1 MSAGDLFS
9 GSRPL
14 KSSAFPNMPF
24 TSNPPRFGDA
34 GESREVLDA
43 IYPSELSIISDRQI
57 EIDVEPDV
65 VVDGAE
71 SFKLKLTANY
81 TDDYPDALP
90 ALRLEVVDGE
100 INESESK
107 ALLEGLLDVGEEN
120 KGMAMTFTLVSH
132 LREKLTSLV
141 ENRVKVH
148 MAEEHE
154 RERLAIE
161 AEEARTRGTPVTIE
175 SFKAWKANFDKE
187 MSQRKMR
194 DEEEKLRALTP
205 KEREEIKKIGTR
217 LTGRQLFE
225 RNRNLEH
232 EDDNLMEEG
241 TVSVDFSQYDRTQA
255 LDEDNEDCVRFSDS
269 D

>member
-1 MSAGDLFS
+1 MASVLQEEF
-9 GSRPL
+9 
-14 KSSAFPNMPF
+14 
-24 TSNPPRFGDA
+24 
-34 GESREVLDA
+34 EVLEA

-65 VVDGAE
+65 IVDGAE
-71 SFKLKLTANY
+71 PFKLKLTVNY

-90 ALRLEVVDGE
+90 ELRLEAVDGE

-107 ALLEGLLDVGEEN
+107 ALLKGLSYVGEEN

-132 LREKLTSLV
+132 LREILSGLV
-141 ENRVKVH
+141 ENRVEARI
-148 MAEEHE
+148 AEERE

-161 AEEARTRGTPVTIE
+161 VRSHLDSGPRMLMDLSCQAEEARTRGTPVTIV
-175 SFKAWKANFDKE
+175 SFRAWKANFDKE
-187 MSQRKMR
+187 MSQRKIR
-194 DEEEKLRALTP
+194 DEEDKLRALTP
-205 KEREEIKKIGTR
+205 KEREEVRKIGTR

-232 EDDNLMEEG
+232 EDDSLMEEG
-241 TVSVDFSQYDRTQA
+241 TVSVDFSQYDRTQVVQ
-255 LDEDNEDCVRFSDS
+255 EDNEEDHVHFSDS

>member
-1 MSAGDLFS
+1 MSSDVLQEEF
-9 GSRPL
+9 
-14 KSSAFPNMPF
+14 
-24 TSNPPRFGDA
+24 
-34 GESREVLDA
+34 EVLEA

-57 EIDVEPDV
+57 EIDVEPDI

-71 SFKLKLTANY
+71 PFKLKLTVKY
-81 TDDYPDALP
+81 TDDYPNALP
-90 ALRLEVVDGE
+90 ELRLVAVDGE
-100 INESESK
+100 TNESESE
-107 ALLEGLLDVGEEN
+107 ALLKGLLDVGEEN

-132 LREKLTSLV
+132 LREKLSGLV
-141 ENRVKVH
+141 DNRVKARI
-148 MAEEHE
+148 AEERE

-175 SFKAWKANFDKE
+175 SFKAWKAKFDKE
-187 MSQRKMR
+187 ISQRKIR

-232 EDDNLMEEG
+232 EDDSLVEEG
-241 TVSVDFSQYDRTQA
+241 TVSVDFSQYDRAQVV
-255 LDEDNEDCVRFSDS
+255 DEDNEDHVHFSDS

>member
-1 MSAGDLFS
+1 MSSILQEEF
-9 GSRPL
+9 
-14 KSSAFPNMPF
+14 
-24 TSNPPRFGDA
+24 
-34 GESREVLDA
+34 EVVLEA

-57 EIDVEPDV
+57 EIDVEPDA
-65 VVDGAE
+65 VVDAAE
-71 SFKLKLTANY
+71 PFNY

-90 ALRLEVVDGE
+90 ELQLEAVDGE

-107 ALLEGLLDVGEEN
+107 ALLKALLDVGEEN

-132 LREKLTSLV
+132 LREKLSGLV
-141 ENRVKVH
+141 ENRVKARI
-148 MAEEHE
+148 AEEHE

-175 SFKAWKANFDKE
+175 SFKAWKAKFDKE
-187 MSQRKMR
+187 ASERKSR
-194 DEEEKLRALTP
+194 DEEEKLRGLTP

-232 EDDNLMEEG
+232 EYDSLMEDG
-241 TVSVDFSQYDRTQA
+241 TVSVDFSQYDRTQVVE
-255 LDEDNEDCVRFSDS
+255 EDNEDRMHFSDS